1 MAEEM
6 KGCGKIA
13 YAYVPVQE
21 LEDTY
26 EPAKGLMRGTIFPE
40 LDLPIEVYGKNTTA
54 KEVR

>member
-40 LDLPIEVYGKNTTA
+40 LDLPMEVYGKNTTV